1 MLLTGVLFVAFAV
14 LQFFN
19 GPYKRLAHEALK
31 TPLLDPESQ
40 YNSDTLNPTHSLG
53 EDSKASSL
61 VRWVQLLISHSCVCI
76 HRYFSF
82 VCDITILPTLKTST
96 VFCCIYI
103 VSFINAHLQL
113 V

>member
-1 MLLTGVLFVAFAV
+1 MLFVAFFV

-61 VRWVQLLISHSCVCI
+61 VRWVKMVVDVCFLL
-76 HRYFSF
+76 
-82 VCDITILPTLKTST
+82 LP
-96 VFCCIYI
+96 
-103 VSFINAHLQL
+103 VSFIVTCFGVVAIQYENNTA
-113 V
+113 